1 MKKKLIIAT
10 SLVLAIAVAVF
21 GLFTYQHQQK
31 IEKAKQE
38 REKYQ
43 NYDYY
48 TGKWEIDSYK
58 FLEDG
63 QGVAVHWKSRYLLST
78 IQMKKKIY

>member
-1 MKKKLIIAT
+1 MKKKIIIAT

-38 REKYQ
+38 CT
-43 NYDYY
+43 DP
-48 TGKWEIDSYK
+48 
-58 FLEDG
+58 
-63 QGVAVHWKSRYLLST
+63 
-78 IQMKKKIY
+78 KKLDK

>member
-48 TGKWEIDSYK
+48 TGKI
-58 FLEDG
+58 FNG
-63 QGVAVHWKSRYLLST
+63 KSILINFWRMVRVLQFIGSH
-78 IQMKKKIY
+78 